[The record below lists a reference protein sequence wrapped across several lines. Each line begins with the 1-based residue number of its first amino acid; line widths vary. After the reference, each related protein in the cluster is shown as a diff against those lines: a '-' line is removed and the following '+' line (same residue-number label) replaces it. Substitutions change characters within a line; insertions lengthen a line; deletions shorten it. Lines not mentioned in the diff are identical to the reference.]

1 MSPELK
7 NFFLRWLITTASVL
21 VAAGIVPGIHW
32 DQWGTLFMASLLLGI
47 LNTLVRPL
55 LVLAALPLVV
65 ATLGFF
71 MLVINALLLYF
82 VGVLLGEHFI
92 VEDFTA
98 AFLGALVISI
108 VSLWLNLLFGAQV
121 QTGTTRFERRAPTSG
136 SSGSRSR
143 SGRSSDEDD
152 DGPVIDV

>member
-32 DQWGTLFMASLLLGI
+32 DQWGTLFMASLLLGV
-47 LNTLVRPL
+47 LNTLVRPV

-65 ATLGFF
+65 ASLGLF

-82 VGVLLGEHFI
+82 VGVLLSEHFI
-92 VEDFTA
+92 VESFTA

-121 QTGTTRFERRAPTSG
+121 HTQTQRFEQRTSTSG
-136 SSGSRSR
+136 RPSSGSRR
-143 SGRSSDEDD
+143 SKDEDDD